1 MFEKE
6 SKKSDTRFNEV
17 TNLQSSLKST
27 VMSRIQKI
35 ESKIMQLFG
44 PDSDES
50 GQTEGKTLNFKE

>member
-50 GQTEGKTLNFKE
+50 GQTDGTTLNFKE